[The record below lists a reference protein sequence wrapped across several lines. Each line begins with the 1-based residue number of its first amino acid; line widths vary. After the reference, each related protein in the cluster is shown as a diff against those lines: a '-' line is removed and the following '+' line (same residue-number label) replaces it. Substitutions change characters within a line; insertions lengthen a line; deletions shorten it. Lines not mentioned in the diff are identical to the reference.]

1 MKNLIRFFSIIGFT
15 VLLAGCSYKAV
26 KQDSVIDT
34 NIDNSNN
41 IVMNIDGDA
50 ASSSDITASSE
61 LVDKE
66 IYFGTRLNGEYSF
79 LNIKNEEVEVIIPS
93 GYKIVSQHNYDV
105 FPDYFILQ
113 RDGDLFSFKL
123 EGRVINSIP
132 NLKLGQ
138 DERASIEPS
147 ITEKD
152 KFHILI
158 NEYDPNEESD
168 FGFYSPVSTRS
179 YFFDAS
185 LNNLDQAKTIDLYDC
200 YKYDSKNKRIFTWY
214 CGEGV
219 GDTIPLFVSDLD
231 GSNLREIVSTED
243 YGLQKDDLGPVYAN
257 YNNGAFIVL
266 EKAKPTKITVVDP
279 TGKELVK
286 EVYSIDDD
294 VRSQLKDSLPYSVA
308 IDRDNRTI
316 VIGGGNF
323 ILLLKYNDNNKIIE
337 SKYFEDSGIYAN
349 FIFPYN
355 GKIIYQSKDVLKVI
369 NTSSWQIEKTIST
382 QIQRREEITLIN

>member
-214 CGEGV
+214 CGEGA
-219 GDTIPLFVSDLD
+219 GYTIPLFVSDLD

-257 YNNGAFIVL
+257 YNNGAFMVL
-266 EKAKPTKITVVDP
+266 EKAKPTKITVVNP
-279 TGKELVK
+279 IGKELVK
-286 EVYSIDDD
+286 EVYSIDDN

-337 SKYFEDSGIYAN
+337 SKYFEDSEIYAN

-369 NTSSWQIEKTIST
+369 NTSSWQIEKTMPI

>member
-214 CGEGV
+214 CGEGA
-219 GDTIPLFVSDLD
+219 GYTIPLFVSDLD

-257 YNNGAFIVL
+257 YNNGAFMVL
-266 EKAKPTKITVVDP
+266 EKAKPTKITVVNP
-279 TGKELVK
+279 IGKELVK
-286 EVYSIDDD
+286 EVYSIDDN
-294 VRSQLKDSLPYSVA
+294 VRYQLKDSLPYSVA

-337 SKYFEDSGIYAN
+337 SKYFEDSEIYAN

-369 NTSSWQIEKTIST
+369 NTSSWQIEKTMPI

>member
-1 MKNLIRFFSIIGFT
+1 MKTLIRVFLVVGFLV
-15 VLLAGCSYKAV
+15 VLSGCSSKTTRQNEV
-26 KQDSVIDT
+26 VSPGDGNLDNVVVNKGEMGTPSSTLPENVESIDKK
-34 NIDNSNN
+34 
-41 IVMNIDGDA
+41 V
-50 ASSSDITASSE
+50 
-61 LVDKE
+61 
-66 IYFGTRLNGEYSF
+66 YFGGGIDGEYSF
-79 LNIKNEEVEVIIPS
+79 LNIENEEVKAIIPS

-214 CGEGV
+214 CGEGA
-219 GDTIPLFVSDLD
+219 GYTIPLFVSDLD
-231 GSNLREIVSTED
+231 GGNLREIVSTED

-266 EKAKPTKITVVDP
+266 EKAKPTKITVVNP

-337 SKYFEDSGIYAN
+337 SKYFEDSEIYAN

-355 GKIIYQSKDVLKVI
+355 GKIIYQSKNVLKVI
-369 NTSSWQIEKTIST
+369 NTSSWQIEKTMPI